1 MKALVGL
8 SGGVDSAVAAAEA
21 KLFFDEVVGVYL
33 NLWGG
38 EKHSNSCSTADSEA
52 AEAVADELSIKLVK
66 VDLRDEFNK
75 KIVDPYTTALEEGRT
90 LSPCIDCNFELKAS
104 SFLSLADELAVDKI
118 ITGHYARIQ
127 DGNLY
132 RGHEDNDQ
140 SYFLWRWIQTKLNMF
155 WFPNGARNK
164 EETRKLAKRHN
175 LSVHDKQDSTDL
187 CFNPKKLIANPKS
200 IPIIGDGVIS
210 GSCVKAGT
218 LTVGQRRG
226 LEVTTTDA
234 EPRYVTNINAYEI
247 ILGKKEDLLCNSLIY
262 DPASLILDP
271 KISKVNVQRSS
282 KGPVSMGHID
292 RKINSIIFSEP
303 VRIVAPG
310 QDAVFYDLHNCK
322 VVGGCIIDGHL
333 KKD

>member
-1 MKALVGL
+1 MRALVGL

-52 AEAVADELSIKLVK
+52 AQQVADELSIELVK

-75 KIVDPYTTALEEGRT
+75 KIVDPYAIALEEGRT

-127 DGNLY
+127 DRKLY

-155 WFPNGARNK
+155 WFPNGIRNK

-175 LSVHDKQDSTDL
+175 LSVHDRQDSTDL
-187 CFNPKKLIANPKS
+187 CFDPKKLIFSPKS
-200 IPIIGDGVIS
+200 IPIIGDGVVS
-210 GSCVKAGT
+210 GSCAKTGA

-226 LEVTTTDA
+226 LEVNTTDA
-234 EPRYVTNINAYEI
+234 EPRYVTSINANGI
-247 ILGKKEDLLCNSLIY
+247 TLGRKEDLVCDSLTY
-262 DPASLILDP
+262 DSDSLILDP
-271 KISKVNVQRSS
+271 KTSKVNVQRSS
-282 KGPVSMGHID
+282 KGPVSVGQID
-292 RKINSIIFSEP
+292 RGSNSISFEES

-310 QDAVFYDLHNCK
+310 QDIVFYDLHNQR
-322 VVGGCIIDGHL
+322 VLGGCIIDGHL